1 MRYCTG
7 EAEAVS
13 TSRRSLITISGNKKK
28 YKKMQN
34 QLEHELLQQQQLWEE
49 QLQDEVYVQYLQQQL
64 QVEVCLL
71 FLQHL
76 KEEVHLQ
83 EEVLLQCLQHNMQTE
98 VHMLFTH
105 ELREKWQQL
114 QHDVQQQEQAREQR
128 FKDRMYLKFII
139 SLFLY
144 FRLIVI
150 MVENSVIS
158 EHPEVLIVSTLGLV
172 FCYGMLFKL
181 HKTIFSL
188 F

>member
-13 TSRRSLITISGNKKK
+13 TSRRSLITIS
-28 YKKMQN
+28 
-34 QLEHELLQQQQLWEE
+34 
-49 QLQDEVYVQYLQQQL
+49 DEVYVQYLQQQL

-172 FCYGMLFKL
+172 FCYDCIYKPTDLIADNSLRMVMKPGVKERMKL
-181 HKTIFSL
+181 IAEE
-188 F
+188 